1 MTIHNIQSNASGTRS
16 IEITDEHLQTIDRYH
31 LFKGLVDST
40 GYVDEDVLDKL
51 KLNLRSLLDANSND
65 KELMSLCFDVI
76 WHKNMKA
83 FGLQQLIV
91 LYINWKESQEQ

>member
-1 MTIHNIQSNASGTRS
+1 MTIHKIQSNASGTRS
-16 IEITDEHLQTIDRYH
+16 IDITDEHLLTIDRYH

-51 KLNLRSLLDANSND
+51 KLNLRSLLDANNSD
-65 KELMSLCFDVI
+65 KELLNLCFDVI
-76 WHKNMKA
+76 WHNNMKA

-91 LYINWKESQEQ
+91 LYINWKESTEQ